1 MKKMAFLLIFALLL
15 AGCKEEPKKEPDPDL
30 LVTAKPAIYIYP
42 EEVCYEKPVIYAY
55 PEMGMPVSV
64 KLDYRG
70 ELTTTYPA
78 YNDGWEVLARPD
90 GTLTD
95 PETGREYYCLYWEG
109 VTDTVYDFSEGFVVS
124 GEDSAAFLEEALA
137 TLGLSARE
145 ANEFIIYWLPRLEAN
160 PYNLITFQS
169 EAYTDSARLT
179 IDPAPDTLI
188 RVFMAW
194 RGLDAPIDI
203 APQTLE
209 PVVREGFTVV
219 EWGGTEVIS

>member
-1 MKKMAFLLIFALLL
+1 MKKMAFLLMFALLL
-15 AGCKEEPKKEPDPDL
+15 AGCKEEPDPDL

-109 VTDTVYDFSEGFVVS
+109 VTDTVYDFSEGFVVA